1 MFNRRGKRPEML
13 KVHAHNALGYPR
25 PSDRFPEAR
34 NPDRILGYLNRY
46 NVGKYALVFLVL
58 LAALPRGSLAAGS
71 RVPLAEYPDYH
82 VAGGTLQTTIRNE
95 ALCKAQCGQTGWC
108 VGVDFDFSTLTC
120 WFHSTKTVCNS
131 LLVLAG
137 TNHYKYVDCRKPTV
151 YLLLITWLYLVNN
164 DNFRLNKFQFWL
176 KFSMS

>member
-1 MFNRRGKRPEML
+1 MC
-13 KVHAHNALGYPR
+13 
-25 PSDRFPEAR
+25 
-34 NPDRILGYLNRY
+34 RIYKLQDEKNLSWCHT
-46 NVGKYALVFLVL
+46 LIL
-58 LAALPRGSLAAGS
+58 
-71 RVPLAEYPDYH
+71 EYPDYH

-176 KFSMS
+176 KFSMSWRTEQACDKVNMTSKYIGYLDEIGHLR